1 MKESN
6 GYSITENT
14 LSGSRTQRF
23 SRLDTNEVRINEL
36 KISQ

>member
-6 GYSITENT
+6 GYSTTENT
-14 LSGSRTQRF
+14 VSGSRIQRF
-23 SRLDTNEVRINEL
+23 SRRDTNEVRINEL